1 MANERLRA
9 AMTEAAMTSAGV
21 AHELGLDAKSVERW
35 VTREVVPH
43 RNTAARAASL
53 LGRPIEWLWPSMV
66 SPAGSFASP
75 EVVAFYPHRSVSPK
89 QLWIDLLE
97 SAQTEIVL
105 MAYASLFLPEENP
118 RSIEILRAKAAAG
131 VRVRICLGDPDTPE
145 IALRAEEEQL
155 FDGYAGRIQMAM
167 AYYRPLLGVPGV
179 EFHLHRTTLYNSI
192 YIYDDQMLLNM
203 HVYGMYGYLAPILH
217 LRRDPAGDLFDMYAR
232 SLELV
237 WAKSYPFTPELG
249 HRPRPR
255 REDRGDHSLDVA

>member
-9 AMTEAAMTSAGV
+9 AMLEAELTSARI

-43 RNTAARAASL
+43 RSTAARAASL
-53 LGRPIEWLWPSMV
+53 LRRPADWLWPSMA
-66 SPAGSFASP
+66 SPGGSFASS

-97 SAQTEIVL
+97 SARSEIVL

-118 RSIEILRAKAAAG
+118 RSVEVLRAKAAAG

-145 IALRAEEEQL
+145 IALRAQEEEL

-192 YIYDDQMLLNM
+192 YIYDDQMLVNQ

-217 LRRDPAGDLFDMYAR
+217 LRRAPGADLFDMYAT
-232 SLELV
+232 SLERV
-237 WAKSYPFTPELG
+237 WQRSYPYAPESG
-249 HRPRPR
+249 RRPASRG
-255 REDRGDHSLDVA
+255 EDRGDQRLGVA